1 MQYLH
6 GQIQQSDKLME
17 RIACDLEQC
26 KRLMAIPGI
35 GPTIATAT
43 IAGDPTVRYENRRS
57 VQQLSTSVSN
67 SGPNNS
73 RSAERIFQHVRFL
86 CLEDHSD
93 SVWL

>member
-1 MQYLH
+1 LLGELRREMQYLH

-43 IAGDPTVRYENRRS
+43 VAAIGNGASFQKGLATTGQNPPSRRYDRE
-57 VQQLSTSVSN
+57 VQ
-67 SGPNNS
+67 
-73 RSAERIFQHVRFL
+73 R
-86 CLEDHSD
+86 
-93 SVWL
+93 